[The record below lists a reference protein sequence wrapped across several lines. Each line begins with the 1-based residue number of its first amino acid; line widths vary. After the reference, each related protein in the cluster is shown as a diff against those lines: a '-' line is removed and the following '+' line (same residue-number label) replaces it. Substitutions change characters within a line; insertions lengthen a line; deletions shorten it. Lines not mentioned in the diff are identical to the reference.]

1 MDQYESFEE
10 ISRKK
15 IIYFFNPRAKNAGFD
30 LGILAS
36 TAPLMVWGGP
46 ENQDRYFRPGVTHHG
61 LDFS

>member
-36 TAPLMVWGGP
+36 TAPPNGLRGVWKSG
-46 ENQDRYFRPGVTHHG
+46 QV
-61 LDFS
+61 L

>member
-36 TAPLMVWGGP
+36 TAPP
-46 ENQDRYFRPGVTHHG
+46 NG
-61 LDFS
+61 LRGA